1 MTDKDI
7 IKALECCASVDDGC
21 LTDCPLY
28 DGDDSCFSTLLK
40 PILDLINRQQ
50 AEIEKLQD
58 RYNRLCKHTEKIEF
72 ELGEKELDNSWFN
85 NPNTHLIAPVTRKIK
100 AEAIKEFAERLKGKI
115 CDSFGFVRHGK
126 GDIDIDNLVKE
137 MVGDTE

>member
-1 MTDKDI
+1 MTDNEI

-50 AEIEKLQD
+50 AEIERLQTSKD
-58 RYNRLCKHTEKIEF
+58 KWKEIAIILDQSIRDKDAMIEML
-72 ELGEKELDNSWFN
+72 E
-85 NPNTHLIAPVTRKIK
+85 
-100 AEAIKEFAERLKGKI
+100 
-115 CDSFGFVRHGK
+115 
-126 GDIDIDNLVKE
+126 E